1 LFLKKPRNQQVK
13 TLRGKKKKIMMQSSK
28 KNQLERVFLSTEMP
42 FQTAQPLAQPS
53 NGSRFPKVLSLYA
66 PHHFINENGTPV
78 FEWCIICSES
88 ELKTTAKMYYS
99 RYNLASK

>member
-1 LFLKKPRNQQVK
+1 MQVA
-13 TLRGKKKKIMMQSSK
+13 RAIKIKLMMQSSK
-28 KNQLERVFLSTEMP
+28 KIQLERVFLSTETP

-78 FEWCIICSES
+78 FEWCITCLES

-99 RYNLASK
+99 RYNIVSK